1 MNESGQV
8 TMPAILDGKKIAA
21 DIRREIKIAV
31 EALRRDKGVVPGIA
45 FVTAGDDPA
54 SKAYVEMKER
64 ACREAGIRS
73 WQFSF
78 PSLTGEKKLLAK
90 IEELNAS
97 PDVHGILIQLPL
109 PVGIDTYRML
119 SAVSPEKDVDGF
131 HPVNVGKL
139 LLGQEEFCPCTPIG
153 VVELVVRSGMTW
165 AGKDVVIVGRSNIV
179 GKPLAAMLMQ
189 RGEGANAT
197 VTLCHTGTRDLASHT
212 RRAEMLVAAIGK
224 PRFITADMV
233 SEGAIVIDVGINRV
247 EDGTAERG
255 YRLVGDVD
263 FDKVAPKA
271 AAITPV
277 PGGVGPMTI
286 AMLLRNTLKAATQSC
301 R

>member
-1 MNESGQV
+1 MSD
-8 TMPAILDGKKIAA
+8 ILDGKKISTE
-21 DIRREIKIAV
+21 IRREIKIAV
-31 EALRRDKGVVPGIA
+31 DDLRRERGIVPGIA
-45 FVTAGDDPA
+45 FITAGDDPA
-54 SKAYVEMKER
+54 SKSYVEMKER
-64 ACREAGIRS
+64 ACKEAGIRS

-78 PSLTGEKKLLAK
+78 PALTGEKKLLAR
-90 IEELNAS
+90 IDELNAN

-109 PVGIDTYRML
+109 PVGLDTYRML

-131 HPVNVGKL
+131 HPVNFGKL
-139 LLGQEEFCPCTPIG
+139 LLGQEEFCPCTPLGI
-153 VVELVVRSGMTW
+153 VELVIRSGMSW
-165 AGKDVVIVGRSNIV
+165 RGKDVVIVGRSNIV

-197 VTLCHTGTRDLASHT
+197 VTLCHTGTRALASHT
-212 RRAEMLVAAIGK
+212 RRAEILVAAIGR

-233 SEGAIVIDVGINRV
+233 GDGATVIDVGINRV
-247 EDGTAERG
+247 EDRTAERG

-263 FDKVAPKA
+263 FDNVAPKT
-271 AAITPV
+271 AAISPV